1 MDGLLLAV
9 IRDVL
14 TPGNLIVMVIGI
26 LIGIMIGALP
36 GFQANMGM
44 ALLIPITYGMSPD
57 TGILMLVSLFAA
69 AIYGG
74 SITAILFHTPGTT
87 ASAVTAIE
95 GHVMAREGKAG
106 TAIRIATWCSSI
118 GGLVGAFCL
127 LLVSPPLSMISLQFG
142 PPEYFLLAVFGLTT
156 IASIASGSLLVK
168 GLLAGTI
175 GFLLSTVG
183 MDLDSGFP
191 RYTFGFHFLDSGVTF
206 VPAVIGLFALSQVLT
221 MAEEQVGTVNRPMIA
236 FDKKDWRFFLSWQ
249 EFKTIWPSIPRSL
262 AIGILIGVLPG
273 AGADVAS
280 WVSYHEAKRFSK
292 HPEKFG
298 KGAID
303 GIASAEVAKNTE
315 CGGALIPL
323 LTLGIPGSTSA
334 AVLLG
339 ALMMHGLVPGRELF
353 TKYAEITYTIIVGFI
368 LANFLMAVIGMMVSR
383 YIARLASI
391 NVGVLIPVI
400 VTLCVVGTF
409 ALGNNI
415 YDVWVMVVFGIVG
428 YFMKKHG
435 YHPAALVLGLILGPM
450 AEKGFRQSVVLAK
463 TSVWEYM
470 FTRPISLVLLI
481 LMVLTI
487 VIPPFLAYRNRKK
500 AEAQANAN

>member
-1 MDGLLLAV
+1 
-9 IRDVL
+9 
-14 TPGNLIVMVIGI
+14 MVIGI
-26 LIGIMIGALP
+26 LIGIMVGALP
-36 GFQANMGM
+36 GFQANMGI

-95 GHVMAREGKAG
+95 GYALTREGKAG
-106 TAIRIATWCSSI
+106 TAIRIATWCSAI

-127 LLVSPPLSMISLQFG
+127 LLVSPPLSLISLQFG
-142 PPEYFLLAVFGLTT
+142 PSEYFLLAVFGLTT

-168 GLLAGTI
+168 GLLAGAV
-175 GFLLSTVG
+175 GFLLSTIG
-183 MDLDSGFP
+183 MDLDSGYP
-191 RYTFGFHFLDSGVTF
+191 RYTFGLNFLDSGVTF
-206 VPAVIGLFALSQVLT
+206 VPAVIGLFALSQVLFL
-221 MAEEQVGTVNRPMIA
+221 AEETSGAVSRTVTSY
-236 FDKKDWRFFLSWQ
+236 DKRDWGFFLSLQ
-249 EFKTIWPSIPRSL
+249 ELKTIWPSIPRSL
-262 AIGILIGVLPG
+262 IIGLIIGVLPG

-292 HPEKFG
+292 NPENFG

-303 GIASAEVAKNTE
+303 GIASAEIAKNTE

-339 ALMMHGLVPGRELF
+339 AFMMHGLVPGRELF

-368 LANFLMAVIGMMVSR
+368 LANFLMAMIGMFVSR
-383 YIARLASI
+383 YIARLASL
-391 NVGVLIPVI
+391 NVGVLIPLI
-400 VTLCVVGTF
+400 LTLCVVGSF

-415 YDVWVMVVFGIVG
+415 YDVWVTVAFGIVG

-470 FTRPISLVLLI
+470 LTRPISLVLIL
-481 LMVLTI
+481 LMVLT
-487 VIPPFLAYRNRKK
+487 VVVPPLLAHRNRKK
-500 AEAQANAN
+500 AEAQAASG